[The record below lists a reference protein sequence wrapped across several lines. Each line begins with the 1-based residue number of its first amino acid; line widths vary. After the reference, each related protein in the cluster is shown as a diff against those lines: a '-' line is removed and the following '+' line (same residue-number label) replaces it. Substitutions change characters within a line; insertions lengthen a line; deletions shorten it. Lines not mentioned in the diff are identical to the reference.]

1 MKYALSVVTG
11 GLLLAVS
18 AIAMAGVLDGPLTD
32 QQGLARE
39 QAREQARSVAVDGTP
54 RAAVDQTTSM
64 AATEAM
70 PAPVATQFTAKLGGA
85 PVAAASGTSTHQS
98 LPPVVDL
105 TQAARGTIGAA
116 PAPQRDVIDQ
126 PDSSSSVLAM
136 SSGTQSA
143 SVLSSTGGAA
153 GVSASYTQGGMG
165 ARLAR
170 IEQQQTNLARM
181 NLPQQINDIQQ
192 ELQQLSGQLQVQEH
206 DIKLLNKQQRTF
218 YQDLDQRIKKLGSGN
233 SAATTAAP
241 PAPASVA
248 PSKKVVS
255 RNNQLQDSNTY
266 KAAFDKLLKR
276 KYGKAEIGL
285 KKYLSNYPNGEFV
298 TNAHYWLGEIYLIK
312 KSYRSSRAEFEYVI
326 ANAPKSPRIPD
337 AKFKVGLIQLY
348 QGQRAEARRVFLAVK
363 KAYPEST
370 AAQLAGIQLK
380 QLGS

>member
-18 AIAMAGVLDGPLTD
+18 AIAMAGALDGPLTD

-39 QAREQARSVAVDGTP
+39 QARDQARSVAVERTQSVVADET
-54 RAAVDQTTSM
+54 ANV

-105 TQAARGTIGAA
+105 TQSARGTIGAA
-116 PAPQRDVIDQ
+116 PAPQRNVIDQ
-126 PDSSSSVLAM
+126 PDSSSSDLAM
-136 SSGTQSA
+136 SSGSESA
-143 SVLSSTGGAA
+143 PVLSSTGGDA
-153 GVSASYTQGGMG
+153 GVSASYSQDGMG

-181 NLPQQINDIQQ
+181 NLPQQINDIQL

-233 SAATTAAP
+233 TAA
-241 PAPASVA
+241 ASA
-248 PSKKVVS
+248 TPSKKVAS
-255 RNNQLQDSNTY
+255 SNNQLQDSNTY
-266 KAAFDKLLKR
+266 KAAFDQLLKR
-276 KYGKAEIGL
+276 KYGKAETGL
-285 KKYLSNYPNGEFV
+285 KKYLSDYPNGEFV

-312 KSYRSSRAEFEYVI
+312 KAYMPSRTEFEYVI

-348 QGQRAEARRVFLAVK
+348 QGQRAEARRAFLAVK